1 MGRTPH
7 QADDLQRLAS
17 PEAPSSPSQGLLSYS
32 RSWQNHTMSP
42 VVMTCAQSWV
52 DRSSGKANP
61 RTHWVQCKE
70 LWLEGPHAELRCMQ
84 AGVSG
89 KQITVMFLS
98 FSLLW
103 PCCMAWGILV
113 HQPGLQT
120 MPPAVKAWSLNHWTA
135 REVPVL
141 LQLNLFAYVYI
152 YYSSLFPFF
161 FYF

>member
-7 QADDLQRLAS
+7 QADDLQPLAS
-17 PEAPSSPSQGLLSYS
+17 PEAPSSPSQGLFSYS

-52 DRSSGKANP
+52 DRSSAKASP

-70 LWLEGPHAELRCMQ
+70 LWLEGPRAELRCMQ

-98 FSLLW
+98 LFFGRAAWHEGFQFTNPGSK
-103 PCCMAWGILV
+103 PC
-113 HQPGLQT
+113 PLQWKRG
-120 MPPAVKAWSLNHWTA
+120 VLSSGKSLNSC
-135 REVPVL
+135 
-141 LQLNLFAYVYI
+141 LFI
-152 YYSSLFPFF
+152 SNSFF
-161 FYF
+161 FTPPYHSPPS